1 MALFIKEDRVTSWTW
16 QVSSSRSMSH
26 PGSEIDIVSVLGDSL
41 IQVISFNS
49 VAKKKGAVLMLNELI
64 IDYAPFPLRGGTHIV
79 SVCISNR
86 LNCSFNSSFEASI
99 QNSISI
105 RVIFFK
111 FFAIE
116 YVIFLCPDK
125 IMERC
130 D

>member
-1 MALFIKEDRVTSWTW
+1 MKPDFEQSFSRHT
-16 QVSSSRSMSH
+16 SSSISNSH
-26 PGSEIDIVSVLGDSL
+26 DGSEIDIVSVFGDSL

-49 VAKKKGAVLMLNELI
+49 VAKKKGAVTMVNKFI
-64 IDYAPFPLRGGTHIV
+64 IDYAPFPLLGDTHIV
-79 SVCISNR
+79 LVCISNR
-86 LNCSFNSSFEASI
+86 LNCSLNSSFDASI
-99 QNSISI
+99 QNSISM

-116 YVIFLCPDK
+116 YVRFLCPDK